1 MKDNFLLKK
10 SQQAVF
16 VALTDEDA
24 GKLIKGIFDYVN
36 TGNSNLDGLLN
47 AVFIPIKEY
56 IDQNEE
62 NYQKRCEKN
71 KENVTRRWHQKGY
84 EAIPDYTNVSNGT
97 KNDTIVYDTIPND
110 TDNNHIPHITNHN
123 SFKDRKKD
131 NRGMGK
137 EEKKKEKYGEYQNI
151 LLTKKEYESLQNA
164 YSNYEE
170 LIKFLDEYIEEK
182 GYKSKSHYLA
192 MKRWVVQAVSEK
204 DSKQSQMPKET
215 PEWFGKKLDNA
226 EMTKSE
232 EEELDNLL
240 KEIGG

>member
-10 SQQAVF
+10 SQQAIF
-16 VALTDEDA
+16 GALNDEDA

-62 NYQKRCEKN
+62 NYKKRCEKN
-71 KENVTRRWHQKGY
+71 KENVSRRWKQNVY
-84 EAIPDYTNVSNGT
+84 ETIPNDTTVSNGT
-97 KNDTIVYDTIPND
+97 KNDTNVYETIPND
-110 TDNNHIPHITNHN
+110 TDNNHISYITNHN
-123 SFKDRKKD
+123 SSKDRKKD
-131 NRGMGK
+131 NGGMGEEKEKKEKK
-137 EEKKKEKYGEYQNI
+137 EEKEKYGEYKNV
-151 LLTKKEYESLQNA
+151 LLSKKEYESLQNA

-192 MKRWVVQAVSEK
+192 IRRWVVQAVNENNERNTSQN
-204 DSKQSQMPKET
+204 KQSGNI
-215 PEWFGKKLDNA
+215 FLNYA
-226 EMTKSE
+226 ERKGIQ
-232 EEELDNLL
+232 L
-240 KEIGG
+240 